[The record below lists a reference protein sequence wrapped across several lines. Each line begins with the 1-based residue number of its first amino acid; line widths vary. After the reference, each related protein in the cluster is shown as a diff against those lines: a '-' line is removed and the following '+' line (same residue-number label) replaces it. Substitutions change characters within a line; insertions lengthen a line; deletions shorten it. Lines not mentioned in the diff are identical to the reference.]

1 MCTKEEKMS
10 PLNAFRAVS
19 AVFLIQAIPSPEKM
33 RQPEYS
39 NDPIT
44 FGDRRAIQDTI
55 SRARGLSGL
64 RLALRIYM
72 HCRHVGPFP

>member
-1 MCTKEEKMS
+1 
-10 PLNAFRAVS
+10 
-19 AVFLIQAIPSPEKM
+19 M
-33 RQPEYS
+33 RQLEYS

-44 FGDRRAIQDTI
+44 FGDRHAIQDTI

-72 HCRHVGPFP
+72 HCRHVGPFPQMKPERERGRENEHIFMGMEGTWEYF